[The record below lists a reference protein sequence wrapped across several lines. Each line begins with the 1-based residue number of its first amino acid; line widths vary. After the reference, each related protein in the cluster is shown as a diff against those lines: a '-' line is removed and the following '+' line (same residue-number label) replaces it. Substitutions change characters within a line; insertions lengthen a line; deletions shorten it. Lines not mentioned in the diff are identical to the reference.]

1 MAGDVIVKR
10 ALISVSDKTGV
21 VEFAKE
27 LQSNFNV
34 EILSTGGT
42 AKALR
47 DGGVK
52 VRDVSEYTGFP
63 EMMDGRVKTLHPKIH
78 GGLLALRGNP
88 KHMEEAKRGG
98 IEMIDLVAV
107 NLYPFEATVAKK
119 GVKMEEAVENI
130 DIGGPS
136 MVRSAAK
143 NFESVAII
151 TNPARYGDVLAEMRA
166 KKGGVGIETRKRL
179 AFEAYMHTAR
189 YDSAISNYL
198 YGSFRGIVEK
208 FPQFLPMNFA
218 YAEKLRYGENP
229 HQEAALYKSIPPAGE
244 PCMAN
249 AVQLQGEKEMGYNN
263 VLDGDSALELLREFN
278 GDGAAAVVVK
288 HNNPCGVAVG
298 KTLRE
303 AFVKARATDME
314 AAFGGV
320 VALNEAVGE
329 DTAKEVITQ
338 LTDVIIA
345 PDYSPEALEIFKQRK
360 NMRVMKV
367 GEIRKAEKKAKI
379 EFRSVVGGVI
389 AQDKNGE
396 LWKEMKVVTKRAP
409 TPQEMEALKFAI
421 KVCKHT
427 KSNAVIYAKPGYTVA
442 IGAGQMKRADSSRL
456 GAMKAVESLKG
467 ASVASDAFFPF
478 RDAIDV
484 IAQTGATAIAQPGGS
499 IRDKEVID
507 ACDEK
512 GIAMVFT
519 GVRHFKH

>member
-1 MAGDVIVKR
+1 MPGDVAVKR

-21 VEFAKE
+21 VEFAKG
-27 LQSNFNV
+27 LQENFKV

-42 AKALR
+42 AKSLR
-47 DGGVK
+47 AGGVK
-52 VRDVSEYTGFP
+52 VKDVSEYTGFP
-63 EMMDGRVKTLHPKIH
+63 EMMDGRVKTLHPKVH
-78 GGLLALRGNP
+78 GGLLAIRGNA
-88 KHMEEAKRGG
+88 KHMDEAKKNGV
-98 IEMIDLVAV
+98 EMIDLVAV
-107 NLYPFEATVAKK
+107 NLYPFEATVAKP
-119 GVKMEEAVENI
+119 GVKLEEAVEQI

-136 MVRSAAK
+136 MLRSAAK

-151 TNPARYGDVLAEMRA
+151 TNPARYGDVLAEMKA
-166 KKGGVGIETRKRL
+166 KNGAVGLETRRWL
-179 AFEAYMHTAR
+179 AFEAYLHTAK
-189 YDSAISNYL
+189 YDASISNYL
-198 YGSFRGIVEK
+198 YGQFKGVAEK
-208 FPQFLPMNFA
+208 FPPMLPISCTFK
-218 YAEKLRYGENP
+218 EKLRYGENP
-229 HQEAALYKSIPPAGE
+229 HQEAALYRSVPSSTE

-249 AVQLQGEKEMGYNN
+249 AIQLQGEKVMGYNN

-278 GDGAAAVVVK
+278 EDGPAAVVVK
-288 HNNPCGVAVG
+288 HNNPCGVALG
-298 KTLRE
+298 KTLKD

-320 VALNEAVGE
+320 VALNEKVTE
-329 DTAKEVITQ
+329 EVAKEIITQ
-338 LTDVIIA
+338 LTDVLIA
-345 PDYSPEALEIFKQRK
+345 PDYAPGAMPILAQRR
-360 NMRVMKV
+360 NMRVMKI
-367 GEIRKAEKKAKI
+367 GDIKKAQRMPKL

-389 AQDKNGE
+389 VQDKSDRLVN
-396 LWKEMKVVTKRAP
+396 EMRVVTKRQP
-409 TPQEMEALKFAI
+409 SKSELDALLFAM

-427 KSNAVIYAKPGYTVA
+427 KSNAVIYAKPFYTVA

-499 IRDKEVID
+499 IRDKEVVD
-507 ACDEK
+507 ACNEH

>member
-1 MAGDVIVKR
+1 MAGDVVVKR
-10 ALISVSDKTGV
+10 ALFSVSDKTGIV
-21 VEFAKE
+21 DFAKE
-27 LQSNFNV
+27 LQGFGV
-34 EILSTGGT
+34 EIISTGGT
-42 AKALR
+42 TKALR
-47 DGGVK
+47 EGGVK
-52 VRDVSEYTGFP
+52 ATDVSEYTGFP

-78 GGLLALRGNP
+78 GGLLAVRSNP
-88 KHMEEAKRGG
+88 GHMEEAKRNG
-98 IEMIDLVAV
+98 IGMIDLVAV

-119 GVKMEEAVENI
+119 DVKLEEAVENI

-151 TNPARYGDVLAEMRA
+151 TNPARYGDVLAEMNA
-166 KKGGVGIETRKRL
+166 KKGATGLETRKKL
-179 AFEAYMHTAR
+179 ALEAFTHTAK

-198 YGSFRGIVEK
+198 YGSFRGIAEK
-208 FPQFLPMNFA
+208 FPQFLPLNFV
-218 YAEKLRYGENP
+218 YAEKMRYGENP
-229 HQEAALYKSIPPAGE
+229 HQEAALYRSVPPGSE

-249 AVQLQGEKEMGYNN
+249 AVQLQGEKEIGYNN

-278 GDGAAAVVVK
+278 NDGPAAVVVK
-288 HNNPCGVAVG
+288 HNNPCGVATG

-303 AFVKARATDME
+303 AFLKARATDPE

-320 VALNEAVGE
+320 VALNEVVGA
-329 DTAKEVITQ
+329 DTASEVITQ
-338 LTDVIIA
+338 LTDVIVA
-345 PDYSPEALEIFKQRK
+345 PDYSKEALEILTKRK

-367 GEIRKAEKKAKI
+367 GEVKKAERKPKL

-389 AQDKNGE
+389 AQDKNDA
-396 LWKEMKVVTKRAP
+396 LVKEMKVVTKRAP
-409 TPQEMEALKFAI
+409 TKEEMDALLFAM

-478 RDAIDV
+478 RDAVDV

-499 IRDKEVID
+499 IRDQEVID
-507 ACDEK
+507 ACNEK